1 MQHTS
6 VFVPAL
12 ILLPLSRQTRGTFLY
27 IIPEEKREKN
37 EDVGGRECVEKKEDK
52 TERYGGGGGR
62 QQKQQ
67 EREEER

>member
-6 VFVPAL
+6 VFVSAL

-27 IIPEEKREKN
+27 IIPEKMEKK
-37 EDVGGRECVEKKEDK
+37 EDVGGRECVEKKADK
-52 TERYGGGGGR
+52 TERYGGGG